1 MDKNKCPKLRRLKEF
16 WKKSMKKHGVTRM
29 LSFAFF
35 WQIVAYDIFLHM
47 FAFGSSGFFRL
58 LEYGNL

>member
-1 MDKNKCPKLRRLKEF
+1 MSKTEKAERVLEKEYE
-16 WKKSMKKHGVTRM
+16 KTRCDENA
-29 LSFAFF
+29 LISFF

-47 FAFGSSGFFRL
+47 FAFSSSGFFRL